1 MFSNLTHNALNALM
15 LVAQHQS
22 SGPVTTEF
30 ISRHLGLSIS
40 YLESLMSS
48 LKKKEF
54 VISYR
59 GPGGGYCTMG
69 RTDELKV
76 LDVINAFEPS
86 PAPQTDASLG
96 ELDKDLM
103 THLVKDFIA
112 QQLQDVS
119 LEQVLSQLPEH
130 SRFQSLGSPM
140 VKQET
145 KPRFKPLKIHK
156 LPSGPNSVFNLAQ
169 SMAM

>member
-1 MFSNLTHNALNALM
+1 MHLAAFMLCEDEVHSEVHDQPAAEEERTTYERTTANIIAQKAVPWRRFLTPTSPHR
-15 LVAQHQS
+15 Q
-22 SGPVTTEF
+22 
-30 ISRHLGLSIS
+30 
-40 YLESLMSS
+40 
-48 LKKKEF
+48 
-54 VISYR
+54 
-59 GPGGGYCTMG
+59 
-69 RTDELKV
+69 
-76 LDVINAFEPS
+76 DVINAFEPS
-86 PAPQTDASLG
+86 PVPQADASLG

-103 THLVKDFIA
+103 THLVTDFIA

-130 SRFQSLGSPM
+130 SRFESLGSPM

>member
-1 MFSNLTHNALNALM
+1 LAVVLALA
-15 LVAQHQS
+15 VRR
-22 SGPVTTEF
+22 
-30 ISRHLGLSIS
+30 I
-40 YLESLMSS
+40 S
-48 LKKKEF
+48 LK
-54 VISYR
+54 
-59 GPGGGYCTMG
+59 
-69 RTDELKV
+69 RTV
-76 LDVINAFEPS
+76 ARRS
-86 PAPQTDASLG
+86 T
-96 ELDKDLM
+96 DKDLM
-103 THLVKDFIA
+103 THLVTDFIA